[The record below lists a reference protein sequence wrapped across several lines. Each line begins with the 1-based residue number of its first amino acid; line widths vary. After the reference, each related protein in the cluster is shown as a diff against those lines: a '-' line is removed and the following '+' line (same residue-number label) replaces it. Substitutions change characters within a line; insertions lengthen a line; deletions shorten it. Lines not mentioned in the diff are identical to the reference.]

1 MLSNYY
7 HTLISAQVL
16 CEGELT
22 HGFQVKTGVKQEC
35 VLSLFLFLLGIDWIM
50 KTRVRIPHCTKK
62 FSIDR
67 IFCRAIPR
75 AENTTF

>member
-22 HGFQVKTGVKQEC
+22 NGFQIKTGVKQEC

-50 KTRVRIPHCTKK
+50 KETTKAGK
-62 FSIDR
+62 RGIR
-67 IFCRAIPR
+67 W
-75 AENTTF
+75 TL